1 MSASEINEAAAV
13 MSRRRRYTTRTIL
26 TAAALGAAVG
36 IVPVPVLFVIMTA
49 AAPLPAAAGFSFGLW
64 SMASPPAS

>member
-36 IVPVPVLFVIMTA
+36 IVLVPVLFVIMTA
-49 AAPLPAAAGFSFGLW
+49 AAPCRQRLGS
-64 SMASPPAS
+64 ASVYGAWRR